1 MNKKSPKTGY
11 RLHSKFKREAA
22 LQYKIFWG
30 NDTKCIFFSHQT
42 TISICAKHGLLK
54 NNNNLLKFFKSLDP
68 EGKGKI
74 GVDQFLSMMEERL
87 VISDWN
93 EKDEERLFI
102 KAFETLDPENTG
114 KIPAAALR

>member
-1 MNKKSPKTGY
+1 MY
-11 RLHSKFKREAA
+11 WKRESNLEKNTYFKSSENRQA
-22 LQYKIFWG
+22 QCSH
-30 NDTKCIFFSHQT
+30 TFFRIRLSVMP
-42 TISICAKHGLLK
+42 ILIP
-54 NNNNLLKFFKSLDP
+54 NLFSQSLDP

>member
-1 MNKKSPKTGY
+1 MYWKLESNLEKKYILQVIREQTSLVVIHFFHIRLSIMPILIPK
-11 RLHSKFKREAA
+11 
-22 LQYKIFWG
+22 
-30 NDTKCIFFSHQT
+30 FFSQ
-42 TISICAKHGLLK
+42 
-54 NNNNLLKFFKSLDP
+54 SLDP

>member
-1 MNKKSPKTGY
+1 MYWNLDTYFQSSEN
-11 RLHSKFKREAA
+11 RQAN
-22 LQYKIFWG
+22 QYY
-30 NDTKCIFFSHQT
+30 IFFASMP
-42 TISICAKHGLLK
+42 ILIP
-54 NNNNLLKFFKSLDP
+54 NLFSQSLDP

>member
-1 MNKKSPKTGY
+1 MKVSLQNHVLESRYILSVIRKQTSQVV
-11 RLHSKFKREAA
+11 LH
-22 LQYKIFWG
+22 
-30 NDTKCIFFSHQT
+30 FFASMP
-42 TISICAKHGLLK
+42 ILIP
-54 NNNNLLKFFKSLDP
+54 NLFSQSLDP

>member
-1 MNKKSPKTGY
+1 MKVSLQNYVLESRYILLVIRKQTSQVV
-11 RLHSKFKREAA
+11 LH
-22 LQYKIFWG
+22 
-30 NDTKCIFFSHQT
+30 FFH
-42 TISICAKHGLLK
+42 I
-54 NNNNLLKFFKSLDP
+54 NLIPNLFSQSLDP

>member
-1 MNKKSPKTGY
+1 MYWKLESNLKKNTYLQVIREQTSLVVIHFFHI
-11 RLHSKFKREAA
+11 RLSIMPI
-22 LQYKIFWG
+22 LIP
-30 NDTKCIFFSHQT
+30 NLFSQ
-42 TISICAKHGLLK
+42 
-54 NNNNLLKFFKSLDP
+54 SLDP

>member
-1 MNKKSPKTGY
+1 MKVSLQNYVLESNLEKNTYFQSHFFHIRLSIMPILIPK
-11 RLHSKFKREAA
+11 
-22 LQYKIFWG
+22 
-30 NDTKCIFFSHQT
+30 FFSQ
-42 TISICAKHGLLK
+42 
-54 NNNNLLKFFKSLDP
+54 SLDP